1 MPHIRNR
8 FSFILLT
15 AAALFLIAPL
25 FVSAQQNLPDG
36 VYAVMDT
43 SKGTIILQLDYQTA
57 PLAAI
62 NFAGLAEGK
71 LGTTRGAGVR
81 FYDGLTFH
89 RVVKEPKPFVIQGG
103 DPNGDGTGGPG
114 YEWPDEIVPGLNHD
128 SAGVLSM
135 ANSGPNTNGS
145 QFFITLAPAPFLDG
159 HYTVFGHV
167 VQGMDVVNNIAKGDL
182 IKRVTIERIGAAAQN
197 FQDDQTAFNNAEK
210 AVEVADRA
218 VAAAADKQDLAV
230 IEKRWPSAQVAADN
244 IRYVIETRGSGA
256 SPVKGDIV
264 TMSYTAELLDGTIFG
279 DSSKNGPLSFP
290 VGVGAMRLPGW
301 DKMAQDMKPGEKRI
315 AILPPSMAFG
325 TAGVPGA
332 VPPDSWVVLHLDLLS
347 VKKSN

>member
-1 MPHIRNR
+1 M
-8 FSFILLT
+8 LLT
-15 AAALFLIAPL
+15 AAALFLFAPI

-43 SKGTIILQLDYQTA
+43 SKGTIVLQLDYQKA

-71 LGTTRGAGVR
+71 LGTTRGSGVR
-81 FYDGLTFH
+81 FYNGLTFH

-114 YEWPDEIVPGLNHD
+114 YKWPDEIVPGLNHD

-182 IKRVTIERIGAAAQN
+182 IKTVTIERIGAAAQK
-197 FQDDQTAFNNAEK
+197 FRDDQNAFNNAEK

-218 VAAAADKQDLAV
+218 VSAAADKRDLAV

-244 IRYVIETRGSGA
+244 IRYVIESKGSGA
-256 SPVKGDIV
+256 KPVKGEVV
-264 TMSYTAELLDGTIFG
+264 TMSYTAELLDGTVFG

-301 DKMAQDMKPGEKRI
+301 DRMAQDMKPGEKRI

-325 TAGVPGA
+325 AAGVPGA